1 MTQSKYIFKTI
12 TSFILIFTTLLFISC
27 ADDPE
32 VNPDS
37 LSSDDSNENTL
48 GTFSSGIFVIN
59 EGNFLSDDGSIS
71 FIHSEGMI
79 QNNIFSDNNS
89 SLPLGDVVQSMYVN
103 DTTAFILVN
112 NSNKVEVVDVDE
124 MKLLHTIS
132 DVSLPRYMVSEGD
145 YGYISEWVSFSDR
158 GRISILDL
166 NTYEILDTI
175 NVGFGAE
182 ALVIRDNKLY
192 VSNNFE
198 KTLSIMDLTTRE
210 IIQTITVGTSP
221 AAMIIDQNGDL
232 WILCSG
238 GYNADF
244 TLANN
249 GSLVRLDSNDEV
261 IQEIALGMN
270 VAGKMAANVDLSIL
284 YFYSGTT
291 VYSYGI
297 GDESYDTF
305 IENTSAI
312 AFYGIGI
319 APDGDMYIGDSKG
332 FQSIGSVYVYDQ
344 TGQEKEEFEGVGRGP
359 NGFVFT
365 PD

>member
-1 MTQSKYIFKTI
+1 MTQAKYLFN
-12 TSFILIFTTLLFISC
+12 SLPLYILFFTTLFFVSC
-27 ADDPE
+27 TEDPE
-32 VNPDS
+32 VNPKNV
-37 LSSDDSNENTL
+37 SSDDTSENTL
-48 GTFSSGIFVIN
+48 GSFSSGTFVIN

-71 FIHSEGMI
+71 FIDSEGVV
-79 QNNIFSDNNS
+79 QNDIFSENNA
-89 SLPLGDVVQSMYVN
+89 SLPLGDVVQSMYLR

-112 NSNKVEVVDVDE
+112 NSNKIEVVDGDE
-124 MKLLHTIS
+124 MTVLHTIS
-132 DVSLPRYMVSEGD
+132 EVALPRYMVSEGD

-182 ALVIRDNKLY
+182 ALAIRDNKLY

-198 KTLSIMDLTTRE
+198 KTLSIMDLNTWE

-249 GSLVRLDSNDEV
+249 GSLVRIDSNDEV
-261 IQEIALGMN
+261 IQEISLGMN
-270 VAGKMAANVDLSIL
+270 VSGRMAANVDLSIL

-291 VYSYGI
+291 VYSFGI
-297 GDESYDTF
+297 GDQSYDTF
-305 IENTSAI
+305 VENTSAI
-312 AFYGIGI
+312 AFYGIGV
-319 APDGDMYIGDSKG
+319 APDGDVYIGDSKG

-344 TGQEKEEFEGVGRGP
+344 MGSEKEEFEVGRGP
-359 NGFVFT
+359 NSFIFT
-365 PD
+365 SK

>member
-1 MTQSKYIFKTI
+1 
-12 TSFILIFTTLLFISC
+12 
-27 ADDPE
+27 
-32 VNPDS
+32 
-37 LSSDDSNENTL
+37 
-48 GTFSSGIFVIN
+48 
-59 EGNFLSDDGSIS
+59 
-71 FIHSEGMI
+71 
-79 QNNIFSDNNS
+79 
-89 SLPLGDVVQSMYVN
+89 
-103 DTTAFILVN
+103 
-112 NSNKVEVVDVDE
+112 
-124 MKLLHTIS
+124 
-132 DVSLPRYMVSEGD
+132 
-145 YGYISEWVSFSDR
+145 
-158 GRISILDL
+158 LDL

-221 AAMIIDQNGDL
+221 AAMIIDQNRDL

-270 VAGKMAANVDLSIL
+270 VTGKMAANVDLSTL
-284 YFYSGTT
+284 YFYNGTT

-297 GDESYDTF
+297 GDESCDTF

-312 AFYGIGI
+312 AFYGIGV
-319 APDGDMYIGDSKG
+319 APDGDVYIGDSKG
-332 FQSIGSVYVYDQ
+332 FQSLGSVYVYDQ
-344 TGQEKEEFEGVGRGP
+344 MGGAKEEFQVGRGP
-359 NGFVFT
+359 NGFVFI